1 MPQKRIRDTESI
13 SSDGIIK
20 VKREDEKGLLGEKL
34 GKTQPNEQQE
44 KIEIEARKTRA
55 QLKEDH
61 KALVKSQKLK
71 RR

>member
-1 MPQKRIRDTESI
+1 MRDTESI

-20 VKREDEKGLLGEKL
+20 VKREDEKDLLGTKS
-34 GKTQPNEQQE
+34 GKTQPDEQQE
-44 KIEIEARKTRA
+44 QIEIEARKTRA